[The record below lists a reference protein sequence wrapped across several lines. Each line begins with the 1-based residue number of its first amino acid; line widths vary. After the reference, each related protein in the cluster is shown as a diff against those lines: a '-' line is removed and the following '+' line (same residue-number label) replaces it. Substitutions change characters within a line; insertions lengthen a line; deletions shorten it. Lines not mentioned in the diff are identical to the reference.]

1 MVAVQTPYDNEMFD
15 CGYPNKWGF
24 ISDLYEGS
32 IDDVTLFEKC
42 GILNHINPGDAL
54 LVDRGFTVQELL
66 LSKQASIFIPPFLG
80 GRERLTGEEELL
92 TKKIAKARINV
103 ERFNERLKG
112 VVPMTLCPIAPQ
124 IVYVACCLVNF
135 QDCLYK

>member
-1 MVAVQTPYDNEMFD
+1 MKFQGTMNGNQIWSQYKHHTTMKCLIAVAPTGGA
-15 CGYPNKWGF
+15 CF

-42 GILNHINPGDAL
+42 GILNHINLGDAL

-92 TKKIAKARINV
+92 TKKHRKSEDTR
-103 ERFNERLKG
+103 
-112 VVPMTLCPIAPQ
+112 
-124 IVYVACCLVNF
+124 
-135 QDCLYK
+135 